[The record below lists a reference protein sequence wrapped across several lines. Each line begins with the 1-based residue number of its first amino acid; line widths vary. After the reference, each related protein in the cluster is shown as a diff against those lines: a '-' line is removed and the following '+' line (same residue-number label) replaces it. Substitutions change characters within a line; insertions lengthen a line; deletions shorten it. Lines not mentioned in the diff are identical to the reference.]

1 MESLPLTQMRSEC
14 AYQVVFQRK
23 TKSVTEEEDNF
34 VFGIVAFRNCNVA
47 VYAADL
53 FDLACKRSRWS

>member
-1 MESLPLTQMRSEC
+1 MRSEC

-23 TKSVTEEEDNF
+23 TKTVTQEKDNF
-34 VFGIVAFRNCNVA
+34 VFGIVDLWNCNVA

-53 FDLACKRSRWS
+53 FDLPCKKSR